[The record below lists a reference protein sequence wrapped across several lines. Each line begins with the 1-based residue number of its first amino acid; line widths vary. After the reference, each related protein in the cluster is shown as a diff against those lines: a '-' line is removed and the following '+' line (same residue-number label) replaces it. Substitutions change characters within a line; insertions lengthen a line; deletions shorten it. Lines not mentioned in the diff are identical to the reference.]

1 MRWVMGLLVLT
12 GSLAQV
18 PGPMSVEVR
27 TFQYGPASLQVTVG
41 TEVVWSNRDAI
52 AHTVTSGTPDGLI
65 VGAALAA
72 APAAAQTSASDLRT
86 GLNTMLAE
94 HVYLA
99 DAALGGRST
108 EFKDAAAAL
117 DANSVALGK
126 AIGSVYGDGAGA
138 AFLELWRKH
147 IGFFVDYT
155 TGVAK
160 KDKAAQDK
168 AVNDLIGYAADFAA
182 FLASANPNLPKD
194 VVHGLVKDH
203 VVGLKAVVDA
213 QARGDWSGAY
223 ARLREA
229 AGHMQMIADPL
240 AGAISKQFLEKFAMR

>member
-1 MRWVMGLLVLT
+1 MSLLT
-12 GSLAQV
+12 
-18 PGPMSVEVR
+18 R
-27 TFQYGPASLQVTVG
+27 TCA
-41 TEVVWSNRDAI
+41 
-52 AHTVTSGTPDGLI
+52 GLI

-99 DAALGGRST
+99 AAATDAALGGRST

-194 VVHGLVKDH
+194 VVQGLVKDH

-213 QARGDWSGAY
+213 QARADWSGAY

-240 AGAISKQFLEKFAMR
+240 AEAIVKQFPDKFSG

>member
-1 MRWVMGLLVLT
+1 MSLL
-12 GSLAQV
+12 SRAC
-18 PGPMSVEVR
+18 
-27 TFQYGPASLQVTVG
+27 A
-41 TEVVWSNRDAI
+41 
-52 AHTVTSGTPDGLI
+52 GLI

-99 DAALGGRST
+99 AAATDAALGGRST
-108 EFKDAAAAL
+108 EFKEAAAAL

-194 VVHGLVKDH
+194 AVQGLVKDH

>member
-1 MRWVMGLLVLT
+1 MRWVMRLLVLT
-12 GSLAQV
+12 ASLAQV

-41 TEVVWSNRDAI
+41 AEVVWSNRDAI

-182 FLASANPNLPKD
+182 FLDSAIPTCPRTWCM
-194 VVHGLVKDH
+194 
-203 VVGLKAVVDA
+203 A
-213 QARGDWSGAY
+213 W
-223 ARLREA
+223 
-229 AGHMQMIADPL
+229 
-240 AGAISKQFLEKFAMR
+240 

>member
-1 MRWVMGLLVLT
+1 MEAWVSVVMARNLGPGSWITNPVMPRRRRWDDPRSGHGMRWVMGLLVLA

-27 TFQYGPASLQVTVG
+27 TFQYSPASLQVTVG

-99 DAALGGRST
+99 
-108 EFKDAAAAL
+108 
-117 DANSVALGK
+117 
-126 AIGSVYGDGAGA
+126 
-138 AFLELWRKH
+138 
-147 IGFFVDYT
+147 
-155 TGVAK
+155 
-160 KDKAAQDK
+160 
-168 AVNDLIGYAADFAA
+168 
-182 FLASANPNLPKD
+182 
-194 VVHGLVKDH
+194 
-203 VVGLKAVVDA
+203 
-213 QARGDWSGAY
+213 
-223 ARLREA
+223 
-229 AGHMQMIADPL
+229 
-240 AGAISKQFLEKFAMR
+240 